1 MIPSEEQRAPSGAE
15 VRRAILTATE
25 QLLVEEGYAGFS
37 MRQLA
42 LRCGYSAP
50 TIYHHFG
57 DKKGV
62 IDALLEERF
71 RPLLAAMEAIPRRE
85 DPVQHLREMA
95 QAFVSFALENPAH
108 YQLLM
113 DPGPSDVESVPSAT
127 AARALVRGDLEELER
142 EGTLATR
149 DPDAAFQILWA
160 VLHGVISL
168 YLADSREEIGEGIED
183 LAFEMIEVGLLRR
196 QRAGGPATNTT
207 NTTST
212 KAARKPT
219 TRADGKSPRKRR

>member
-1 MIPSEEQRAPSGAE
+1 MIPSEEERAPSGAE

-71 RPLLAAMEAIPRRE
+71 SQLVDELRAVPLGD
-85 DPVQHLREMA
+85 DPVENVRALSL
-95 QAFVSFALENPAH
+95 AFTRFGIRNPTH

-113 DPGPSDVESVPSAT
+113 QPRDGAAPPPASGEIARLIMQGPLDELARDGRL
-127 AARALVRGDLEELER
+127 AADDHELARQGIWAQLHGLISLRAVRPEHDWR
-142 EGTLATR
+142 EGLLEQSVDAMLRGWLTT
-149 DPDAAFQILWA
+149 PDAGGRD
-160 VLHGVISL
+160 HG
-168 YLADSREEIGEGIED
+168 
-183 LAFEMIEVGLLRR
+183 
-196 QRAGGPATNTT
+196 
-207 NTTST
+207 
-212 KAARKPT
+212 
-219 TRADGKSPRKRR
+219 